1 MLIQD
6 GPILGSDT
14 ATLCLAGFFMSLP
27 RPPMSNLTL
36 QRGAGDM
43 GDTPTKFAICKH
55 VELCGSDISK
65 LLLDQVVNHISP
77 LALSK
82 AIQQPISI
90 KLVHIDQSGVDA
102 NSWDH
107 SGLGALH
114 VARNCLGLAVCLHI
128 MEVLLRHEADISTPS
143 AKNYPRLAAKL
154 LQLEV
159 DANGLDSSGHP
170 VLHAFIWN
178 IAYSSM
184 VDGGLLYALLQYGT
198 DPNVIAKSLVI
209 GRPPPFAL

>member
-14 ATLCLAGFFMSLP
+14 AALCLAGFFMSLP
-27 RPPMSNLTL
+27 KPPMSNLTL

-65 LLLDQVVNHISP
+65 LLLDQVVNLISP

-90 KLVHIDQSGVDA
+90 KLVHINQSGVDA

-107 SGLGALH
+107 SGL
-114 VARNCLGLAVCLHI
+114 VCLHI
-128 MEVLLRHEADISTPS
+128 MEILLRHEADISTPS
-143 AKNYPRLAAKL
+143 TENCPRLAAKL

-178 IAYSSM
+178 IAYSAM

-198 DPNVIAKSLVI
+198 DPNVIEKSLVI